1 MDKTSL
7 DFVIEK
13 THELMKAPTCCNELK
28 AAAQA
33 WLNALGTDHEAAETV
48 RYFDELSEDIVALD
62 DLIALAGSDAGV
74 QYFGA
79 ELAHNIE
86 AHGKEIKA
94 EGAVYCDCPACA
106 AAELILAKKDCL
118 LK

>member
-48 RYFDELSEDIVALD
+48 RYFDELAEDIVALD

-94 EGAVYCDCPACA
+94 EEIGRASCRERV
-106 AAELILAKKDCL
+106 
-118 LK
+118 

>member
-13 THELMKAPTCCNELK
+13 THELMKASTCCNELK
-28 AAAQA
+28 AA
-33 WLNALGTDHEAAETV
+33 ETV
-48 RYFDELSEDIVALD
+48 RYFDVLAEDIETID
-62 DLIALAGSDAGV
+62 NLIAFAGSDAGV

-79 ELAHNIE
+79 ELAHNIV

-106 AAELILAKKDCL
+106 AAELILAKKDSL